1 MSLKKQTQYANYL
14 IDKYKLA
21 PHQAAGIIA
30 NLAQESSVNL
40 DHKAV
45 GDNGAAYGLAQW
57 QGPRQRNFQKAFG
70 KPIRESTPQEQL
82 DYVMWE
88 LKNTE
93 RGAGKR
99 LLQAKTFEDATSVIR
114 KYYERPA
121 NKTGEEDKWR
131 IEKGSGVYKALSGK
145 GSRAS
150 SAPMAPTPSMDAG
163 LSDDLDDGFGDLDA
177 LLSDTPSSGS
187 KDSRTAKA
195 LPKRTTSLAEM
206 AINAAVPAAQA
217 DTVDDMYATGDFQ
230 DANGENADLFG
241 DPLNTDGGD
250 SEAFKNT
257 DMAEGDDEDP
267 FAMLDSLGFD
277 DEPQTGANELDQLDQ
292 VASPQS
298 PAAAESITPPEGE
311 FSPSLMSK
319 LPSDV
324 EGAAKALGFDP
335 SKFPEKGSMAEKM
348 LTPYEM
354 ATEDTYKGA
363 MGRLA
368 YGAEKTV
375 DNFGNLLAMG
385 ADKLVGLDP
394 KTKYYMDFLQKYRD
408 ATYAQGRHEEGAAPG
423 EFDGLALAGSMAVP
437 VPVGKAQGAS
447 TLAKIG
453 KGMLTGGVAGA
464 MYGDADIGSEDYW
477 KQKALGTAVG
487 AGVGGGLTGVLQGGK
502 YAVNKGV
509 NAVTGKMGDDAAEL
523 QKLADES
530 GVRLL
535 ATDAMKDSKVTNTA
549 AAVMNALP
557 VVGTKGVRK
566 QQAQQL
572 ATRAEQL
579 AEQAR
584 AEAVATPF
592 EKLKGAAK
600 AVKDPR
606 SREGVSAAIQK
617 EAGDDLGKIVG
628 ASADLMSVKEARQ
641 ADKLFTKVRDIADTS
656 NVTTDYAN
664 MGKALETQID
674 ALKRSKFQDNT
685 LFDALKFASDKIK
698 RNPSMGMQ
706 DLLETRTTVKTL
718 LDKANDSALFTHSP
732 QAVRALSAVKQGL
745 EADMLKAVGGP
756 KSKLGKALAQADEFE
771 RVVVKGREGAKLT
784 TALSAAKE
792 TGDYDE
798 VANLVMRPHLVD
810 RAAKSASLLDA
821 KGKQALLASI
831 MQKGVDQAKSSGTG
845 EFSPKTMAVFLNR
858 NAKAL
863 STLGGP
869 DYSRQVEGYKRLLQH
884 MNVKTHED
892 KMTLGSTAIA
902 AAAGSGLYS
911 AAALSSPSFWA
922 STAGMGLL
930 FRTEAGKR
938 VLLASSKTPIKSER
952 MNALIV
958 QMGQQATKAGV
969 LTATQQGL
977 K

>member
-1 MSLKKQTQYANYL
+1 MSASSYSLIRDLAQKRGVDPDLAEAVLHQESRGKPGAVSPKGAVGLMQTMPATLRDPGFGVKPAQNNTPEEAARVGVDYLKAMQKRYNGDIGKTLAAYNAGPGRADKYGADVPFKETRDYVRKITSHYQKLKK
-14 IDKYKLA
+14 
-21 PHQAAGIIA
+21 G
-30 NLAQESSVNL
+30 
-40 DHKAV
+40 
-45 GDNGAAYGLAQW
+45 
-57 QGPRQRNFQKAFG
+57 QK
-70 KPIRESTPQEQL
+70 
-82 DYVMWE
+82 
-88 LKNTE
+88 
-93 RGAGKR
+93 
-99 LLQAKTFEDATSVIR
+99 
-114 KYYERPA
+114 
-121 NKTGEEDKWR
+121 
-131 IEKGSGVYKALSGK
+131 
-145 GSRAS
+145 SRAIP
-150 SAPMAPTPSMDAG
+150 APM
-163 LSDDLDDGFGDLDA
+163 DDGLDDGFGDLDA

-195 LPKRTTSLAEM
+195 LPARTNSLAEM

-257 DMAEGDDEDP
+257 DMAEGDEDP

-292 VASPQS
+292 VESPQSPASPAS

-354 ATEDTYKGA
+354 ATGDTYKGA

-423 EFDGLALAGSMAVP
+423 EFDGMALAGSMAVP

-477 KQKALGTAVG
+477 TQKALGTAVG
-487 AGVGGGLTGVLQGGK
+487 AGAGGGLTGVLQGGK

-557 VVGTKGVRK
+557 VVGTKGIRK
-566 QQAQQL
+566 QQTQQL

-579 AEQAR
+579 AEEAR
-584 AEAVATPF
+584 AAAVATPF

-600 AVKDPR
+600 AVKDPK

-617 EAGDDLGKIVG
+617 EAGGDLGKIVG

-641 ADKLFTKVRDIADTS
+641 ADKLFTKVRDIADAS

-674 ALKRSKFQDNT
+674 ALKKSKFQDNT

-732 QAVRALSAVKQGL
+732 QAIRALSAVKQGL

-831 MQKGVDQAKSSGTG
+831 MQKGVEQAKSSGTG

-958 QMGQQATKAGV
+958 QMGQQATKAGA